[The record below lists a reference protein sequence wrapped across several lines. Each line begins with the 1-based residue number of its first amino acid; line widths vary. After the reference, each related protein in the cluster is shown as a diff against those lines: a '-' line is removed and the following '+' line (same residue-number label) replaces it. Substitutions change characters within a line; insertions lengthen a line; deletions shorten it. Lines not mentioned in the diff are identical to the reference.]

1 MQLMHSTSVPFP
13 PPAETAASEI
23 IGFSEEG
30 RPIVAHFRGHYH
42 ASLRILIMAGQ
53 HGDERRAMRAVN
65 KFLNRFDPISLNP
78 VKLQIAAIACL
89 NPDGY
94 VRKTR
99 LNSRGV
105 DLNRDHQM
113 LRSKEVYALHSFVRR
128 WRPHFIIDVHNY
140 PSRRQHLL
148 QKNLVYG
155 HDLFLDIP
163 NNPNV
168 VTPLAAPDLENFL
181 DSVLNKLRHQGIFCD
196 RYALLRKSGRL
207 RFSTPDIEDARN
219 GLALRY
225 GIPTML
231 LESRQPTRMDDK
243 KTRQHLHRAL
253 MATLESVVSIAAQ
266 WQQQFTRPRR
276 NTFRPVVLKFRYCRA
291 KEPAVFP
298 FRDSE
303 NGVLKEVSIAKFTP
317 ALATVREGT
326 LPLAYAV
333 PARMITLRR
342 FLDRQGFTRLLGSGS
357 EYFPV
362 EAYQIISLTPSKRE
376 NRAPRHIKT
385 RVIRSHRK
393 LSGYCI
399 YPVTPQTGRVLAVFL
414 EPESKFGLLRCSQ
427 MNLGTGQMSE
437 YPVLR
442 LVPGKIST

>member
-1 MQLMHSTSVPFP
+1 MYLMQSTSAPFP
-13 PPAETAASEI
+13 LPAENAASEI

-30 RPIVAHFRGHYH
+30 RPIVARFRGYYRP
-42 ASLRILIMAGQ
+42 SLRILIVSGQ

-65 KFLNRFDPISLNP
+65 KFLNRFDPISSGP

-105 DLNRDHQM
+105 DLNRDHQI
-113 LRSKEVYALHSFVRR
+113 LCSKEVYALHSFVRR

-148 QKNLVYG
+148 QKKLVYG

-168 VTPLAAPDLENFL
+168 VTPLSAAELESFL
-181 DSVLNKLRHQGIFCD
+181 DSALNKLRRQGIFCD

-207 RFSTPDIEDARN
+207 RFSTPDIVDARN

-231 LESRQPTRMDDK
+231 VESRQPTRLDDK

-253 MATLESVVSIAAQ
+253 MATLETLVSIAAQ
-266 WQQQFTRPRR
+266 WQQKLTRPRQ
-276 NTFRPVVLKFRYCRA
+276 NIFRPVVLKFRYRRA
-291 KEPAVFP
+291 KERAVFP

-303 NGVLKEVSIAKFTP
+303 NGAVKEVSIAKFTP
-317 ALATVREGT
+317 ALATVCEGT

-333 PARMITLRR
+333 PESMTALRR
-342 FLDRQGFTRLLGSGS
+342 FLEQ
-357 EYFPV
+357 
-362 EAYQIISLTPSKRE
+362 
-376 NRAPRHIKT
+376 
-385 RVIRSHRK
+385 RVCRDSA
-393 LSGYCI
+393 
-399 YPVTPQTGRVLAVFL
+399 T
-414 EPESKFGLLRCSQ
+414 
-427 MNLGTGQMSE
+427 
-437 YPVLR
+437 
-442 LVPGKIST
+442 